1 MNTITVR
8 GVEIGKDRPKIC
20 IPVIGKNDEE
30 IMVQAKE
37 AVVKNADIIEWRAD
51 YYDCVFQP
59 ECITNILEKL
69 RCGIGNIPLI
79 FTFRTGQEGGMRPIE
94 SAAYMRL
101 NKMAAMSGMV
111 DFIDV
116 EVHREPM
123 IVKAIMD
130 NAHEAGAY
138 VIGSCHDFHKTASE
152 TEMLK
157 QLKEIND
164 SAADI
169 VKMAVM
175 PDSMEDVLNLLTVTW
190 KASRAGIDKPLITM
204 SMGDMGSISRV
215 CGEYFGSAVT
225 FGEACGSSAPGQF
238 EARELH
244 TVLNILHKKASKLEC
259 DCCKS
264 ADILY
269 LIGFMGT
276 GKSSIARNLHEMTGM
291 EIIEMDEEIVN
302 RSGRSI
308 SQIFEE
314 DGEVYFRRLES
325 KLLEEIAATKK
336 HATIVSCGGGV
347 VLKSENVELMKSSGR
362 TVLLTAAPETIFER
376 IGCSKERPNLKNR
389 KTVEDIQLLM
399 DERKEKYESAAD
411 FIIET
416 DNKNIREICTE
427 ILHLI

>member
-8 GVEIGKDRPKIC
+8 GVEIGKGRTKIC
-20 IPVIGKNDEE
+20 IPVVGKNDEE
-30 IMVQAKE
+30 IIVQAKE
-37 AVVKNADIIEWRAD
+37 AVAKNADIIEWRAD

-59 ECITNILEKL
+59 ECLINILEKL

-79 FTFRTGQEGGMRPIE
+79 FTFRTGQEGGMRSIE

-101 NKMAAMSGMV
+101 NKMAAMSGLV

-138 VIGSCHDFHKTASE
+138 VIGSCHDFHKTDSQA
-152 TEMLK
+152 EMIM
-157 QLKEIND
+157 QLQEMND
-164 SAADI
+164 SDADI

-175 PDSMEDVLNLLTVTW
+175 PASMEDVLNLLMVTW

-225 FGEACGSSAPGQF
+225 FGVAGESSAPGQF
-238 EARELH
+238 EAGDLH
-244 TVLNILHKKASKLEC
+244 TVLDILHKKASKIEF
-259 DCCKS
+259 DRCKS
-264 ADILY
+264 QDILY

-276 GKSSIARNLHEMTGM
+276 GKSSIARKLQEITGM
-291 EIIEMDEEIVN
+291 EIIEMDEEIEK

-308 SQIFEE
+308 SRIFDE
-314 DGEVYFRRLES
+314 DGELYFRTLETR
-325 KLLEEIAATKK
+325 LLEEIAADKK
-336 HATIVSCGGGV
+336 HSTIVSCGGGV
-347 VLKSENVELMKSSGR
+347 VLKSENVQLMKGSGR
-362 TVLLTAAPETIFER
+362 TVLLTATPETIFQR
-376 IGCSKERPNLKNR
+376 VGCSKERPNLKNR

-416 DNKNIREICTE
+416 DNKNISEICTE
-427 ILHLI
+427 IMHLI